1 MQILHC
7 KFRICCQL
15 LIDWWRKW
23 ALAPVAQCKA
33 HRFQVKLL
41 VWLVWHLTALNP
53 WTAKTKRTLK
63 VQTTKSQVVDVQTT
77 KKHWKHVFEMK
88 NNGNL
93 MDMWSQHK
101 FTCSSKFSILC
112 ITTLDISHHV
122 KATGIHTVF
131 EGFWHWCWLRRFS
144 PHFQLPKW
152 KHQSGL
158 IFSQCQCCTKLSD
171 HLP

>member
-15 LIDWWRKW
+15 LIDWWWKW
-23 ALAPVAQCKA
+23 ELAPVAQCKA
-33 HRFQVKLL
+33 HRLQVKLL
-41 VWLVWHLTALNP
+41 VVWLVWHLTALNP

-101 FTCSSKFSILC
+101 FTCSSKFSMQTLNTVHHNTRHLTSRKSHIL
-112 ITTLDISHHV
+112 
-122 KATGIHTVF
+122 KVF
-131 EGFWHWCWLRRFS
+131 DAGWLRRCS
-144 PHFQLPKW
+144 PHF
-152 KHQSGL
+152 GL